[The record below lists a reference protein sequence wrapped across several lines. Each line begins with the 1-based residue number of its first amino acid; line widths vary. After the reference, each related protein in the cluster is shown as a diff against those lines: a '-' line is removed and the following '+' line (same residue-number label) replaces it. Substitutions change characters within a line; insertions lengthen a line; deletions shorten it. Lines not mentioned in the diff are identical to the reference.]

1 MVYNQDWG
9 DFLLMIKFQNVSK
22 KYNQKV
28 VAVNNI
34 NLKINR
40 GEFVVLIGP
49 SGCGKTT
56 TLEMINRLEKPT
68 SGSIYINGQDISKVD
83 EVALRRNIG
92 YVIQQTGLMPHL
104 TIGENIGLV
113 PRLQKWPENRIKD
126 RVIELLEMVGMEPG
140 SYLTR
145 YPHEL
150 SGGQQQRIG
159 VLRGI
164 AAEPDIILMDEPF
177 GALDPITRE
186 NLQDEL
192 KKLQDQLRKTIV
204 FVTHDM
210 DEALKLGDRVV
221 LMRQGQIVQADDP
234 EDLLRNP
241 ADEFVEEFIGRDR
254 LALQVETLT
263 VEEVARTTPI
273 TASPELGLLQAARRM
288 RQKRVDSLVVVD
300 EEDRLIG
307 IVTAKSVN
315 KHKSNSKRIKD
326 IVQVD
331 IPTVS
336 RGTSAKTAFELLFLS
351 DVGLLPIIGE
361 SDRLYGIVT
370 RSSLAEML
378 YQVVWDSDFP
388 SSNGLSHT
396 KMQAS
401 YN

>member
-56 TLEMINRLEKPT
+56 TLEMINRLERPT
-68 SGSIYINGQDISKVD
+68 SGSIYINGQNISKVD

-126 RVIELLEMVGMEPG
+126 RVIELLEMVGMEPAC
-140 SYLTR
+140 YLTR

-177 GALDPITRE
+177 GALDPITRK

-192 KKLQDQLRKTIV
+192 KKLQGELKKTIV

-221 LMRQGQIVQADDP
+221 LMRQGQIVQVDDP

-241 ADEFVEEFIGRDR
+241 ADEFVEKFIGRDR

-288 RQKRVDSLVVVD
+288 RSLYKRY
-300 EEDRLIG
+300 
-307 IVTAKSVN
+307 TN
-315 KHKSNSKRIKD
+315 M
-326 IVQVD
+326 
-331 IPTVS
+331 TY
-336 RGTSAKTAFELLFLS
+336 LF
-351 DVGLLPIIGE
+351 G
-361 SDRLYGIVT
+361 
-370 RSSLAEML
+370 RS
-378 YQVVWDSDFP
+378 FRR
-388 SSNGLSHT
+388 
-396 KMQAS
+396 
-401 YN
+401 